1 MPQIAVG
8 TAGFLARLYDGGGG
22 AAELRGEAAAA
33 VGRDEPA
40 TAEYGGLG
48 GSRSSERVHGLPL
61 GPGTGGGPSLRW
73 AVNLG
78 LSGSY

>member
-1 MPQIAVG
+1 MLQIAVG

-22 AAELRGEAAAA
+22 VAELRGEAPAA

-48 GSRSSERVHGLPL
+48 GSKSSERVRGLPL
-61 GPGTGGGPSLRW
+61 GPGREAGR
-73 AVNLG
+73 V
-78 LSGSY
+78 